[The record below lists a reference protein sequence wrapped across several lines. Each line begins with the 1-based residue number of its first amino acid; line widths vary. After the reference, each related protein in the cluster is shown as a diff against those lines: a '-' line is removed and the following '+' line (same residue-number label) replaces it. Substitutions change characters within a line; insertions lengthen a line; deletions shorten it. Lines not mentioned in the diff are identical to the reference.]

1 MCIVRNRVP
10 FDKKDILE
18 RWINEINNLMSRYD
32 GFKGGIIMKNE
43 EESLKEPLL
52 TSTFVFE
59 NTAKMN
65 KWIHSKDRP

>member
-1 MCIVRNRVP
+1 
-10 FDKKDILE
+10 
-18 RWINEINNLMSRYD
+18 MSRYD

-65 KWIHSKDRP
+65 KWIHSKDRREKIKELDLLLGDENT